1 MGDGYQK
8 IRLESKKIVI
18 VKSVDKLTS
27 LRRKIQK

>member
-1 MGDGYQK
+1 MGDGNQK